1 MINQEILSN
10 IQNLKKE
17 IYNTKL
23 FSEYFNL
30 KNELKNSITLQNTD
44 KNIIFANYN
53 SLNNEE
59 KKRYA
64 YIKMNSSKSPLL
76 YNFFMLKEEVED
88 YIEEI
93 NKLLFL

>member
-30 KNELKNSITLQNTD
+30 KNELKNSKTLQNED

-59 KKRYA
+59 NRCCRDRNM
-64 YIKMNSSKSPLL
+64 YIICYGKHRI
-76 YNFFMLKEEVED
+76 YNCD
-88 YIEEI
+88 AWATPSR
-93 NKLLFL
+93 